1 MSARVARHED
11 GLGVLLG
18 QIALALII
26 HLALVG
32 LLVLGT
38 MDWQFQ
44 KKNSRPALNLD
55 VRVVDS
61 RVLQFSQ
68 DQRRAAQE
76 EAKRRAEALERRDR
90 AIAEQQQREQ
100 DRQRRQQQEQQQ
112 REQAAQVR
120 REAEEQ
126 AQRQA
131 AIQRQLDEQRERE
144 ALIAERERIAAEKRQ
159 QEKTLAEQREQERQR
174 QLAQI
179 REERERLEREARDEQ
194 QRIAQ
199 AEADR
204 RAREEAERLAREQA
218 EAAAA
223 AARAEQIRRD
233 ATLREQYIAAI
244 QSVIKRNWFRP
255 ATTQVGFRCRIN
267 IIQIPGGEVI
277 DATIIGPCN
286 GDSSSQRS
294 VVSAVKR
301 AGDLPYNG
309 FEPVFERELTF
320 TFSYDGE

>member
-1 MSARVARHED
+1 MSARVARRED

-76 EAKRRAEALERRDR
+76 EAKRRDR

-100 DRQRRQQQEQQQ
+100 ERQRRQQQEQQQ
-112 REQAAQVR
+112 REQAAQAR

-159 QEKTLAEQREQERQR
+159 QEKNLAEQREQERQR

-179 REERERLEREARDEQ
+179 REERERLEREAREEQ
-194 QRIAQ
+194 QRIVQ

-233 ATLREQYIAAI
+233 ATLREQYIASI